1 MKTKLSISGL
11 FALALSFNA
20 LAATTADGYI
30 DMTGGTAYTTPASI
44 LPNRSGN
51 DVFGEQD
58 GFYDATLSF
67 NATQNYIAT
76 YLGKEAGNTNWFLT
90 TDNGTIFSTDGSSSI
105 GDTSIISGADIS
117 TLAFGG
123 SGTTLGGGIIFSFI
137 SGNVLTLGFNDG
149 GGSDSDYDDIV
160 VSLQAV
166 PIPAAAFMFAPA
178 LLGFMGLRR
187 KAKNA
192 VA

>member
-1 MKTKLSISGL
+1 MKTKLLITGL
-11 FALALSFNA
+11 FTLALSVNA
-20 LAATTADGYI
+20 LAATTADGFI
-30 DMTGGTAYTTPASI
+30 GMTGGTAYTTPVSV
-44 LPNRSGN
+44 LPNTSGN
-51 DVFGEQD
+51 DVFGAED

-90 TDNGTIFSTDGSSSI
+90 TAKGTIFDTSSSSV
-105 GDTSIISGADIS
+105 GDSSTISGADIS

-123 SGTTLGGGIIFSFI
+123 SGTPLGGGIIFSFI

-149 GGSDSDYDDIV
+149 GSGDSDYDDIV

-166 PIPAAAFMFAPA
+166 PIPAAAILFAPA

-187 KAKNA
+187 KAKNS